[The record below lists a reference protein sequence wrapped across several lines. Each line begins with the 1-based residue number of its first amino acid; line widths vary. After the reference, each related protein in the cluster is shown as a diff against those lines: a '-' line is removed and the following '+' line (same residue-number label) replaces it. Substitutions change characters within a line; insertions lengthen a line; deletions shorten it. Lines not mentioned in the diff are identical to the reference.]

1 MVNMRVIDD
10 YGNETIESLEIEVY
24 APIPKIEGATATGNL
39 FGILDEEISGEPIH
53 LFRVREGEGITLI
66 APNPLIT
73 KEV

>member
-1 MVNMRVIDD
+1 MRVVDE

-24 APIPKIEGATATGNL
+24 APIPKIQTATSTGNL
-39 FGILDEEISGEPIH
+39 SGILDEEISGEPIH

-73 KEV
+73 KDT